1 MQARSSGSSS
11 RQRWVWGLAAGAA
24 IAIGLVFVLSSGSK
38 DTSDSK
44 GPESPHGAVAGG
56 GVEQA
61 NPNEPARVLEVLV
74 EGCRGP
80 APDALVFVKVGDELV
95 SGTTDTRGKA
105 RIKTKPGVA
114 EVRARVAGW
123 EGVVSTAADQGS
135 VLVRSCRGAEVMGQI
150 IYSGT
155 RTLAVGVAVRL
166 LDGSGQTIDEVET
179 GFDGAYRLADP
190 ELVASSV
197 FVEAD
202 GDGEGTEEE
211 LAPLRS
217 GEVRKVDFA
226 IGTTFELVGWVVDVR
241 GDPVSGAYVS
251 LAAERTDVSWRGV
264 TDQGGGFRF
273 PRAPLQ
279 ALRLTADGG
288 DLGLVVRRIVPFDER
303 RMDVTLVLEPTGTL
317 IVLTPEGVRGQVILT
332 NWSNPLHHGTMPEPS
347 PEEYYPPP
355 EIGLEGPPPEETQA
369 PSVEPQ
375 LEQMNAML
383 TKALS
388 DYDENDPVESLV
400 RFLGHM
406 REGMPE
412 LEQTLRG
419 ELGQLAPGEDK
430 SFEELARLAAQK
442 LVETDP
448 SALDAFRIA
457 AEKVRDGMSGVDAL
471 MAASDEMNARER
483 ADSETV
489 PEEVDPEF
497 SFEDPSVDTP
507 SEDQAVTVD
516 EQPMVEPAIEMPRVS
531 PLFERLSEQVGGMA
545 FPYFPDD
552 AGMVGRG
559 AVGEEIRVPG
569 AFRYVVT
576 IIFDETEPDGTQYA
590 VGCGE
595 VLIPAGRTIEMF
607 CGVETEAVLT
617 GKVVDT
623 RGRPVEGARVFL
635 DGTERTE
642 TDRFGAWTVS
652 ESSRTAF
659 ACSVLVTKEGAID
672 EQWRPSE
679 RINLQCVPGGTTEV
693 APIVL
698 RREEE
703 APLLQ
708 PDEPFGGV
716 GGALEQGQ
724 EGVVLAGIRPDGP
737 LALDGIDEQ
746 STILKVDDEDAT
758 SWPVEEM
765 LARLRGD
772 VGTHVQ
778 LQVRGPD
785 GELIETVI
793 ERALVN
799 P

>member
-1 MQARSSGSSS
+1 M
-11 RQRWVWGLAAGAA
+11 WGLAAGAA
-24 IAIGLVFVLSSGSK
+24 IAIGLVLVLSSGSQ
-38 DTSDSK
+38 DTSYSK
-44 GPESPHGAVAGG
+44 GPESPRGGASADG
-56 GVEQA
+56 GVEEA

-105 RIKTKPGVA
+105 RIRAKFGPA

-123 EGVVSTAADQGS
+123 EGVVSTAADQGA
-135 VLVRSCRGAEVMGQI
+135 VVVRSCRGAEIKGHI
-150 IYSGT
+150 IFSGT
-155 RTLAVGVAVRL
+155 RTPAVGVTVRL

-179 GFDGAYRLADP
+179 DFHGAYRLADA

-202 GDGEGTEEE
+202 GEGEGTEEE
-211 LAPLRS
+211 LTPLRS
-217 GEVRKVDFA
+217 GEVREVDFA
-226 IGTTFELVGWVVDVR
+226 IGTTFELVGWVVDTR
-241 GDPVSGAYVS
+241 GDPVSGVYVS
-251 LAAERTDVSWRGV
+251 LAAESAGVSWRGV

-279 ALRLTADGG
+279 PLRLTADGG
-288 DLGLVVRRIVPFDER
+288 DLGLVVRRVVPFDER

-317 IVLTPEGVRGQVILT
+317 IVLTPAGVRGQVIVQ
-332 NWSNPLHHGTMPEPS
+332 NWSNPLFHGAMPEPS
-347 PEEYYPPP
+347 PEEYYPPITAP
-355 EIGLEGPPPEETQA
+355 GEPAPEEA
-369 PSVEPQ
+369 PSVEPE
-375 LEQMNAML
+375 LERMNGIL

-430 SFEELARLAAQK
+430 SFEELARLAAKK
-442 LVETDP
+442 LVDTDP

-471 MAASDEMNARER
+471 MAASDEMNARKQ

-489 PEEVDPEF
+489 PEEVDPELA
-497 SFEDPSVDTP
+497 FEDPPVDMP
-507 SEDQAVTVD
+507 SEYEAAVD
-516 EQPMVEPAIEMPRVS
+516 EPTMAEPAVDLPQVS
-531 PLFERLSEQVGGMA
+531 PLFERLSEQFGGLA
-545 FPYFPDD
+545 FPYYPDD
-552 AGMVGRG
+552 AGVVGRG
-559 AVGEEIRVPG
+559 AIGEELRVPG
-569 AFRYVVT
+569 AFRYSVT
-576 IIFDETEPDGTQYA
+576 LILDETEPDGTQYA
-590 VGCGE
+590 VACGE

-607 CGVETEAVLT
+607 CGVETEAALT

-635 DGTERTE
+635 DGNEEAE
-642 TDRFGAWTVS
+642 TDRFGAWTVTYS
-652 ESSRTAF
+652 IRTAS

-716 GGALEQGQ
+716 GGALEQGL
-724 EGVVLAGIRPDGP
+724 EGVVLAGIRADGP
-737 LALDGIDEQ
+737 LGLDGIDEQ

-793 ERALVN
+793 ERALVT

>member
-1 MQARSSGSSS
+1 M
-11 RQRWVWGLAAGAA
+11 WGLAFGAA
-24 IAIGLVFVLSSGSK
+24 IAVGLVWVLGSGS
-38 DTSDSK
+38 T
-44 GPESPHGAVAGG
+44 PEAVHGARLATPE
-56 GVEQA
+56 GVEA
-61 NPNEPARVLEVLV
+61 EGEEAAADPNAPSRVLEVLV

-95 SGTTDTRGKA
+95 SGTTDPHGKA

-123 EGVVSTAADQGS
+123 EGVVSTAADQGA
-135 VLVRSCRGAEVMGQI
+135 VVVRSCRGAEIKGRVI
-150 IYSGT
+150 FSGT
-155 RTLAVGVAVRL
+155 RTPAVGVTVRL
-166 LDGSGQTIDEVET
+166 LDGTGQTIDEVET
-179 GFDGAYRLADP
+179 DFDGAYRLADP

-217 GEVRKVDFA
+217 GEVREVDFA
-226 IGTTFELVGWVVDVR
+226 IGPTFELVGWVVDVR

-251 LAAERTDVSWRGV
+251 IAAESAGVSWRAV

-288 DLGLVVRRIVPFDER
+288 DLGLVVRRIMPFDER

-317 IVLTPEGVRGQVILT
+317 IVLTPEGVRGQVTLT
-332 NWSNPLHHGTMPEPS
+332 NWSNPLYHGTMPEPS

-355 EIGLEGPPPEETQA
+355 EIGLEEPPTEEA
-369 PSVEPQ
+369 PSVEPE
-375 LEQMNAML
+375 LERMNGIL
-383 TKALS
+383 TQALS
-388 DYDENDPVESLV
+388 TYDENDPVESLV
-400 RFLGHM
+400 RFLGAM

-419 ELGQLAPGEDK
+419 ELGQLAPGENK
-430 SFEELARLAAQK
+430 TFEELARLAAQK

-448 SALDAFRIA
+448 SALDAFGIA
-457 AEKVRDGMSGVDAL
+457 AEKVRDGMTGVDAL
-471 MAASDEMNARER
+471 MAASDEMNARKQ

-489 PEEVDPEF
+489 PEELDPDLA
-497 SFEDPSVDTP
+497 FEDPMTNGP
-507 SEDQAVTVD
+507 GEDHAVTVD
-516 EQPMVEPAIEMPRVS
+516 EQPMAEPAIEMPQVS
-531 PLFERLSEQVGGMA
+531 PLFERLSQQFGGLA
-545 FPYFPDD
+545 FPYYPDD
-552 AGMVGRG
+552 AGVVGRG
-559 AVGEEIRVPG
+559 AVAEEIRVPG
-569 AFRYVVT
+569 AFRYSVT
-576 IIFDETEPDGTQYA
+576 LILDETEPDGAQYA
-590 VGCGE
+590 VACGD

-635 DGTERTE
+635 DGAEKTE
-642 TDRFGAWTVS
+642 TDRFGAWTVTYS
-652 ESSRTAF
+652 ARSAY
-659 ACSVLVTKEGAID
+659 ACSVLVTREGAID
-672 EQWRPSE
+672 AQWRPSE

-716 GGALEQGQ
+716 GGSLEQGL
-724 EGVVLAGIRPDGP
+724 EGVVLAGIRADGP

-785 GELIETVI
+785 GELIETTI
-793 ERALVN
+793 ERALVT